1 MDTNTMAYE
10 MFKMWKSSWE
20 GYVKT
25 LKMMQSQ
32 GENMLNIFLTQ
43 SDTVREETKKLL
55 RDGIANAQ
63 EAQQNYFKTVEE
75 NFKRFE
81 ELFGKQG

>member
-1 MDTNTMAYE
+1 MDNVGYE

-25 LKMMQSQ
+25 LRMIQAQ
-32 GENMLNIFLTQ
+32 GEKMLDLILTQ
-43 SDTVREETKKLL
+43 SDTVREENKKLL
-55 RDGIANAQ
+55 RDGMANAQ
-63 EAQQNYFKTVEE
+63 EAQENYFKAVEE